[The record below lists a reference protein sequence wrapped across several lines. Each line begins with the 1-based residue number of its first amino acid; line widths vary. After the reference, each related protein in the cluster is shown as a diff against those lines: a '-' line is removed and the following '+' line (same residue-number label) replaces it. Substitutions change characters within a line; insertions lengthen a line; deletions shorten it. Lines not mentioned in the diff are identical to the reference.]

1 MFPNWK
7 KQEKEMRDEVDREER
22 RGDVLAVSPTD
33 TYVDQSEV
41 VFINGKLFRS
51 NLLFQGRGIGALK
64 REERRRSRKK
74 I

>member
-1 MFPNWK
+1 
-7 KQEKEMRDEVDREER
+7 MRDEYTER
-22 RGDVLAVSPTD
+22 KGEVGDVLAASLTD

-51 NLLFQGRGIGALK
+51 DLLFQGRGIGALK
-64 REERRRSRKK
+64 REERRRRRN